1 MQQRPHTQKCH
12 STTISPA
19 DIEAV
24 INPALESGELAF
36 TWLWDAISISGRI
49 YLGAVAQIR
58 AENKKANKETIQEIL
73 NAFRIRP
80 SADWNSVP
88 RELADWDLIRDDTSD
103 VQFMV
108 RC

>member
-58 AENKKANKETIQEIL
+58 AENEKANKDTIQEISTC
-73 NAFRIRP
+73 AIGRM
-80 SADWNSVP
+80 
-88 RELADWDLIRDDTSD
+88 LIK
-103 VQFMV
+103 
-108 RC
+108 